1 MSKDVQD
8 VTVLL
13 CQTHHLLQSIV
24 LSIIHDDN
32 GCPKCQCDVPPPSRC
47 EEIRQCPMFC
57 NIIHDDNGCPK
68 CHCDVPTPPIYVKR
82 SATVQAH
89 VGLSV
94 IREDVSSVT
103 VQSANKYKTV
113 QSAVVLLKIITD
125 VLNVIVMDLLL
136 NVLKLNVII
145 HVNILKMPLD
155 VLSVIALCCV
165 LE

>member
-1 MSKDVQD
+1 MDVPN
-8 VTVLL
+8 VTVMSLILL
-13 CQTHHLLQSIV
+13 
-24 LSIIHDDN
+24 D
-32 GCPKCQCDVPPPSRC
+32 
-47 EEIRQCPMFC
+47 
-57 NIIHDDNGCPK
+57 
-68 CHCDVPTPPIYVKR
+68 VKR
-82 SATVQAH
+82 SATVQAL

-103 VQSANKYKTV
+103 VQSANKYKTAQNTV
-113 QSAVVLLKIITD
+113 ALLKIITD
-125 VLNVIVMDLLL
+125 VLNVTVMDLLL